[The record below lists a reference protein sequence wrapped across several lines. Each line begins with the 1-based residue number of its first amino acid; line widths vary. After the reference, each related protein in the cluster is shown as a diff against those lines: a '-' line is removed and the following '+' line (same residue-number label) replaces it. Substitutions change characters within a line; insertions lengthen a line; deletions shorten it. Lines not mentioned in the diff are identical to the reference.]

1 MIQAEVLRR
10 LRTEAYDSEEEAQV
24 LRDALV
30 ITITGIHTVRMRK
43 LSNWSSWQTENLS
56 NSIT

>member
-10 LRTEAYDSEEEAQV
+10 LRTNAYDSEQEAQL

-30 ITITGIHTVRMRK
+30 ITITGIANGQK
-43 LSNWSSWQTENLS
+43 
-56 NSIT
+56 NSG